1 MTNRIIY
8 SDGKVQLTLNGV
20 IDALNSGADI
30 TSLDVL
36 DERDVSL
43 YNKYAAEFGLPDV
56 LPPKP
61 VNHQHNQNAWFF
73 PEQYR
78 ELDLYAYFDGKCKTE
93 IELTRVHEELSLYE
107 LGQLTDLLRC
117 AIWFVDTMSTHN
129 VFWGVGRGSSVSSYC
144 LFLIGLHLVDS
155 IKYNLDIKDFI
166 KIKKEVIE

>member
-93 IELTRVHEELSLYE
+93 IELTRVHE
-107 LGQLTDLLRC
+107 
-117 AIWFVDTMSTHN
+117 
-129 VFWGVGRGSSVSSYC
+129 
-144 LFLIGLHLVDS
+144 
-155 IKYNLDIKDFI
+155 
-166 KIKKEVIE
+166 